1 VTSETG
7 RTSRLWSR
15 TALRFLSIL
24 VLLFGLLGGAYLK
37 AHPHTPTAI
46 PYGNVRVQTGD
57 SRAAQLAAQVPQTA
71 AYAAAQSA
79 AQAKANAAAAAAAA
93 RARDAQEKARRQ
105 RAADASSRDNNRNNN
120 TTTTY
125 NGPVPASCQDYTGN
139 RALGCKLMLA
149 AGYALSEMPCLD
161 KMWTKESNWRTTA
174 ENKSSGAYGIPQA
187 LPANKL
193 ANFGS
198 DWRTNPEPQILW
210 GLDYIKKRYNS
221 PCGAWTF
228 WQNHNW
234 Y

>member
-15 TALRFLSIL
+15 TALRFLAIL
-24 VLLFGLLGGAYLK
+24 VLLFGLLGGAYLQ

-46 PYGNVRVQTGD
+46 PYGNMRVQTGD
-57 SRAAQLAAQVPQTA
+57 SRATQLAVDVPLTA
-71 AYAAAQSA
+71 AYAAAQNA

-93 RARDAQEKARRQ
+93 RANDAQEKARRA
-105 RAADASSRDNNRNNN
+105 RAAAASSRDNNRN
-120 TTTTY
+120 TSTTY

-139 RALGCKLMLA
+139 RALGCSLMLD
-149 AGYALSEMPCLD
+149 AGYPLSEMPCLD

-174 ENKSSGAYGIPQA
+174 ENSGSGAYGIPQA
-187 LPANKL
+187 LPATKL
-193 ANFGS
+193 AVFGS
-198 DWRTNPEPQILW
+198 DWKTNPKPQILW
-210 GLDYIKKRYNS
+210 GLDYIKKRYKS
-221 PCGAWTF
+221 PCGAWSF